1 MSWQTLRLSVRSED
15 VPAVE
20 ALLTLA
26 GAAAVSL
33 ADAGST
39 PQLEPPPQETPLWP
53 AVGVQALFP
62 LHVELEALA
71 RVLEATF
78 PEALIERGTLGDDDW
93 RSALAEPVIPRRI
106 GTIELLGADS
116 PPSGAR
122 GVHAVRLHMGFA
134 FGTGEH
140 PTTRLCLASLDAER
154 PSDVDVLDYGCGSGV
169 LALAALAL
177 GATHAFAVDNDDQAL
192 VAARRNAELNRV
204 GDRLWIGSPDALPE
218 RRFGVVLANIL
229 AGPLVELA
237 PALAAR
243 TTPGGRIVLSGI
255 LESQVEG
262 VQAAYAPYFESLR
275 AATEDGWARIDARRT
290 R

>member
-1 MSWQTLRLSVRSED
+1 
-15 VPAVE
+15 
-20 ALLTLA
+20 
-26 GAAAVSL
+26 
-33 ADAGST
+33 AGST
-39 PQLEPPPQETPLWP
+39 PQLEPPPRETPLWP

-62 LHVELEALA
+62 LDVELEALA
-71 RVLEATF
+71 RLLEAKF

-93 RSALAEPVIPRRI
+93 RSALEEPVTPRRI
-106 GTIELLGADS
+106 GAIELLGADS
-116 PPSGAR
+116 PPSGAP

-140 PTTRLCLASLDAER
+140 PTTRPCLASLDAER
-154 PSDVDVLDYGCGSGV
+154 PSGVDVLDYGCGSGV

-177 GATHAFAVDNDDQAL
+177 GAAHAFAVDNDDQAL

-243 TTPGGRIVLSGI
+243 TAPGGRIVL
-255 LESQVEG
+255 
-262 VQAAYAPYFESLR
+262 
-275 AATEDGWARIDARRT
+275 
-290 R
+290 